1 MEEFRP
7 TYIRT
12 PEKILKEISKYIDI
26 GVRYFIIHFPGLPD
40 IRSLDLFAKH
50 ITQHY
55 CTL

>member
-50 ITQHY
+50 IVQHY